1 MTDESP
7 HRRETD
13 PVSLR
18 VFGIRVPITAKG
30 LTLSVLFVAAGT
42 GGPMLLA
49 SSTGLATADDVA
61 ALRETIPTTE
71 TVRAEYK
78 PRLDA
83 LDERVA
89 TNTATI
95 QVLVTSTTV
104 MQQSIYEGR
113 AETLAREIADK
124 ERDAGRRLRVR
135 QVVYDRALSNLRR
148 GDPIHDGLGDYL
160 R

>member
-1 MTDESP
+1 MTDSTP
-7 HRRETD
+7 SD

-18 VFGIRVPITAKG
+18 ILGVRVPITARG
-30 LTLSVLFVAAGT
+30 VVLSVLFVLAGT
-42 GGPMLLA
+42 TGPMLLA
-49 SSTGLATADDVA
+49 SSTGLATAEDVK
-61 ALRETIPTTE
+61 ALRAAIPSAEAT
-71 TVRAEYK
+71 RAEYM

-83 LDERVA
+83 LDSQVT

-95 QVLVTSTTV
+95 QVLITSTTT

-113 AETLAREIADK
+113 AETLARELADK